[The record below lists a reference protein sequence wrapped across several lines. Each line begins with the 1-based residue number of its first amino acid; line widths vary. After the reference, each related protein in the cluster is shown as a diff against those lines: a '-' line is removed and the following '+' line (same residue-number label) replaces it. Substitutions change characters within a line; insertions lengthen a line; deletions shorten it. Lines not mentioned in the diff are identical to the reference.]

1 MTGRALFVAATGAVA
16 AVLAAALWLTLS
28 ARRAADPAYP
38 ATARAPSAQV
48 DVEGGPESE
57 ESGAR
62 TPLVHA
68 DPRQAHARGPAPAP
82 KPAAPAAPLVARI
95 EARVLDEEGWPL
107 EGATLSAPALPS
119 ALKAESGSDGR
130 VQLEIE
136 ALPGELPP
144 EGALLFRFT
153 RADRARVER
162 KAGVLDGE
170 TTFLGDVRLAPGASI
185 EGRVSDPA
193 GGPFAGAIVSTEDPH
208 LEESG
213 GAFDPMRR
221 LGSSRKSES
230 RRAETGPDGSFLLDG
245 LPLGEY
251 GIRAHA
257 RDGPRGEPA
266 VVELALA
273 GEVREL
279 DLVLPRLPKPKVA
292 GIVLDPRGA
301 PVAGAYVSARTTPG
315 RRPGEKPDLRGLDR
329 ALGSLGA
336 GLHQRVGADGRFEF
350 TVEVPTVE
358 LLAKDGEQRW
368 APATLTAT
376 AGERDLE
383 LRFAEPV
390 YIEVHVRDGDGR
402 AIPWSWV
409 EIAEGRTAW
418 PALPAGESGIA
429 RVRLPQERFRL
440 RAFAAGYRTKE
451 IDGVEPEGLT
461 SPLVVAL
468 EPGQYVRGRVSAGGR
483 AISGARVELV
493 RAAPP
498 GEPLRAEGATSDE
511 RPFAV
516 LFGPDASGE
525 ATTDRAGRFVMT
537 LHSGG
542 DWIVRA
548 KAEGHAPT
556 CIGPFRWG
564 PDDAVDGIELELARA
579 GSLRGRVL
587 TRPDSSPEGLV
598 VGITSGDGWLRTRTV
613 GAEGEFRFD
622 DLAPGPWQVRRCLE
636 HVGAA
641 QRLKS
646 FRRGPPVEWDCIVD
660 SGATTVFDLDL
671 RDEDSCVLSGRFS
684 YAEKAATGWS
694 ASLLE
699 GTVTIDSQAAA
710 LERCELDT
718 DGKFRLSLS
727 KPGAYLLALHG
738 PDGIVVGDRV
748 ELLRGETQWERAIA
762 TGRLVLDHVPTW
774 QEMSRSQ
781 RRCLLRWDGEGAL
794 SLADAVPLSAK
805 EPVAPV
811 TLTVPAG
818 RIRLVLAPFSRSMGF
833 AILSPADDVFLAE
846 IDVQVGAEVHF
857 DLAGKR

>member
-38 ATARAPSAQV
+38 AIARAPSAQV

-57 ESGAR
+57 ASAAR
-62 TPLVHA
+62 TPLDHA
-68 DPRQAHARGPAPAP
+68 DQRQVHARGPAPAP
-82 KPAAPAAPLVARI
+82 KPAAPEAPLVARI
-95 EARVLDEEGWPL
+95 EARVVDEEGWPL
-107 EGATLSAPALPS
+107 EGATLTAPALPS
-119 ALKAESGSDGR
+119 APKAESASDGR

-136 ALPGELPP
+136 ALPGELLP
-144 EGALLFRFT
+144 EGALVFRFT
-153 RADRARVER
+153 RADRARAER
-162 KAGVLDGE
+162 RAGVLDGE
-170 TTFLGDVRLAPGASI
+170 TTFLGDVRLGPGASI
-185 EGRVSDPA
+185 EGRVSDPTGA
-193 GGPFAGAIVSTEDPH
+193 PFAGAIVSTEDPRF
-208 LEESG
+208 EESG
-213 GAFDPMRR
+213 GAFDRMRR
-221 LGSSRKSES
+221 LGYSRQFES
-230 RRAETGPDGSFLLDG
+230 RRAETGPDGSFLLEG

-251 GIRAHA
+251 AIRPYA
-257 RDGPRGEPA
+257 RDGARGEPTT
-266 VVELALA
+266 VELAIA
-273 GEVREL
+273 GEVRKV
-279 DLVLPRLPKPKVA
+279 DLVLPRSPKPKVA
-292 GIVLDPRGA
+292 GTVLDPRGA
-301 PVAGAYVSARTTPG
+301 PVAGAYVSLQTEP
-315 RRPGEKPDLRGLDR
+315 RRPRSRTD
-329 ALGSLGA
+329 A
-336 GLHQRVGADGRFEF
+336 QGRFEF
-350 TVEVPTVE
+350 TVEGPTVE

-368 APATLTAT
+368 DPATLTAA
-376 AGERDLE
+376 AGECELE
-383 LRFAEPV
+383 LRFAEPAR
-390 YIEVHVRDGDGR
+390 IEVHVRDGDGR
-402 AIPWSWV
+402 AIPWSWI
-409 EIAEGRTAW
+409 EIAEGRMLW

-429 RVRLPQERFRL
+429 SVRLPQERFRL

-451 IDGVEPEGLT
+451 LDGIEPQGLD

-493 RAAPP
+493 RATPP
-498 GEPLRAEGATSDE
+498 GEPMRAEGATSDE

-516 LFGPDASGE
+516 LFGPDATGE
-525 ATTDRAGRFVMT
+525 ATTDRAGRFVLT
-537 LHSGG
+537 LHTGG

-548 KAEGHAPT
+548 KAEGYAPT

-598 VGITSGDGWLRTRTV
+598 VGITCGDGWVRTRTV
-613 GAEGEFRFD
+613 GADGQFRFD

-646 FRRGPPVEWDCIVD
+646 FRRCPPVEWDCNVD
-660 SGATTVFDLDL
+660 AGATTVFDLDL

-781 RRCLLRWDGEGAL
+781 RLCLLRWDGEGAL